1 MMCGGTGAGLPGP
14 CSYAE
19 RKKAMGLL
27 QSFFESDFWQ
37 RHIYNNFIA
46 ENRWTYLTN
55 GLKNTVIITLAAL
68 VIGILLGAVVAVV
81 RVTHDKAGR
90 PGILLRLFN
99 AVCQFYLTVI
109 RGTPVMVQLLIM
121 YFVVFATVDP
131 GKLAVAII
139 AFGVNSGAY
148 VAEIF
153 RSGIMSVDPG
163 QMEAGRS
170 LGLSYSQV
178 MLRVIMPQAIK
189 NILPTLNNEFIALVK
204 ETAVVGYIALGSVEN
219 PSGVLHTDGPYYTAG
234 AAAGSIT
241 VSTPNSAVTGYLNN
255 GKIMAGAVPDPDT
268 MLLAKSGTRLMTS
281 FLEGSGTDLATE
293 FSNMIVYQ
301 RGYQANTR
309 IVTVTDTMLEELVN
323 MKR

>member
-1 MMCGGTGAGLPGP
+1 
-14 CSYAE
+14 
-19 RKKAMGLL
+19 MGLL

-37 RHIYNNFIA
+37 IHIYTNFIA
-46 ENRWTYLTN
+46 EDRWKYLTD
-55 GLKNTVIITLAAL
+55 GLKVTIIITLAAL
-68 VIGILLGAVVAVV
+68 VIGIVLGALVAVV

-90 PGILLRLFN
+90 PGLGLRLLN

-139 AFGVNSGAY
+139 AFGINSGAY

-170 LGLSYSQV
+170 LGLSYAQV
-178 MLRVIMPQAIK
+178 MSRIIMPQAVK

-204 ETAVVGYIALGSVEN
+204 ETAVVGYIALGDLTRGGDQIRSQTWDAF
-219 PSGVLHTDGPYYTAG
+219 PPLL
-234 AAAGSIT
+234 
-241 VSTPNSAVTGYLNN
+241 AVALIYLAIVMLLEKL
-255 GKIMAGAVPDPDT
+255 GKIVERR
-268 MLLAKSGTRLMTS
+268 LAQSDRS
-281 FLEGSGTDLATE
+281 
-293 FSNMIVYQ
+293 
-301 RGYQANTR
+301 
-309 IVTVTDTMLEELVN
+309 
-323 MKR
+323 

>member
-1 MMCGGTGAGLPGP
+1 
-14 CSYAE
+14 
-19 RKKAMGLL
+19 MGLL

-37 RHIYNNFIA
+37 IHIYTNFIA
-46 ENRWTYLTN
+46 EDRWKYLTD
-55 GLKNTVIITLAAL
+55 GLKVTIIITLAAL
-68 VIGILLGAVVAVV
+68 VIGIVLGALVAVV

-90 PGILLRLFN
+90 PGLGLRLLN

-139 AFGVNSGAY
+139 AFGINSGAY

-170 LGLSYSQV
+170 LGLNYAQV
-178 MLRVIMPQAIK
+178 MTRIIMPQAVK

-204 ETAVVGYIALGSVEN
+204 ETAVVGYIALGDLTRGGDQIRSQTWDAF
-219 PSGVLHTDGPYYTAG
+219 PPLL
-234 AAAGSIT
+234 
-241 VSTPNSAVTGYLNN
+241 AVALIYLAIVMLLEKL
-255 GKIMAGAVPDPDT
+255 GKIVERR
-268 MLLAKSGTRLMTS
+268 LAQS
-281 FLEGSGTDLATE
+281 D
-293 FSNMIVYQ
+293 
-301 RGYQANTR
+301 RG
-309 IVTVTDTMLEELVN
+309 
-323 MKR
+323 